1 MNPTWNSF
9 VLNSYSRDYFRVLGR
24 FRIMSEAFFNVYFL
38 VTCSDFDLAPSA
50 VRELRDPMHWLS
62 VDLRIFNQ
70 ILCAVSVRSDYAS
83 PLMFLQT

>member
-1 MNPTWNSF
+1 M
-9 VLNSYSRDYFRVLGR
+9 LNSYFRDYFMVLEI
-24 FRIMSEAFFNVYFL
+24 FRIMSQAFLNVCFL
-38 VTCSDFDLAPSA
+38 VACSDFDLDPSA
-50 VRELRDPMHWLS
+50 VRELRDPMHRLS